1 MLHCIDQLLTC
12 IQIVKPEADELNA
25 VFKIREVLRL
35 LVVGTLHLLL
45 SDDIL
50 SNKHRL
56 YPMSINTPK
65 RKTNAQ
71 QHFVGRVA
79 AVDGTVVVCLG
90 K

>member
-56 YPMSINTPK
+56 FPHVN
-65 RKTNAQ
+65 
-71 QHFVGRVA
+71 QHTEKK
-79 AVDGTVVVCLG
+79 D
-90 K
+90 